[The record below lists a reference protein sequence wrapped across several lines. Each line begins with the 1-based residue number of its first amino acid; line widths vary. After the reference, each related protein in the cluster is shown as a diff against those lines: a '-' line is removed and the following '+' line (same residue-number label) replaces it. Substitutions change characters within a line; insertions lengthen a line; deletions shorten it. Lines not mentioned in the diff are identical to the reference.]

1 MCNADSET
9 DIDYD
14 DPRISLEYLLCD
26 VRITNLLMRGKREV
40 VLKKMTYVQ
49 Q

>member
-1 MCNADSET
+1 MCNVDSET

-26 VRITNLLMRGKREV
+26 VRISNLLMRGKREV
-40 VLKKMTYVQ
+40 ILKKMTDVQ